1 MSDMMMTNISFVCSC
16 LLDSGLS
23 IIMLLL
29 TFFNGMNQPDTLK
42 YTIPLLIVHI
52 INFIVN
58 LRTKYKYTVIP
69 VIIKL
74 FGFLYIPVLDVV
86 NDEFNLNLI
95 IFECFLL
102 IGSFSMHIIH
112 GVYQRSEARE
122 CAYTPPTIKQP
133 EQTTTPYSTPLK
145 SDFVEECFAHGT
157 NEQQTYPQQNGEN
170 TNTGKEIN

>member
-29 TFFNGMNQPDTLK
+29 TFFNGINQPDTLK
-42 YTIPLLIVHI
+42 YTIPLLVVHI

-69 VIIKL
+69 IIIKL
-74 FGFLYIPVLDVV
+74 LGFLYIPVLDVV
-86 NDEFNLNLI
+86 NDEFNMNLI

-112 GVYQRSEARE
+112 GVYQRSEAKE
-122 CAYTPPTIKQP
+122 YTYTPTTNQP
-133 EQTTTPYSTPLK
+133 EQTTTPYSTPLN
-145 SDFVEECFAHGT
+145 SDFVEECFVHGT

-170 TNTGKEIN
+170 IDKGKEIN